1 MWSPRARRG
10 TAAIRFLSTGSE
22 LLAIRPFRPGD
33 EDAVIG
39 VILPIQREEFG
50 VAITAA
56 DQPDLA
62 DIEAWYQTGA
72 GQFWLA
78 ELDGQTVGT
87 IAVRD
92 IGEGALALRKMFV
105 KPAARGPVGAA
116 QALLD
121 TALTHARN
129 IGVQAVWL
137 GTTDAF
143 KAAHR
148 FYEKN
153 GFEVVDA
160 ADLPATFP
168 RMAVDTR
175 FYRLRL

>member
-1 MWSPRARRG
+1 M
-10 TAAIRFLSTGSE
+10 L
-22 LLAIRPFRPGD
+22 IRPFHPGD
-33 EDAVIG
+33 EDAVVG

-50 VAITAA
+50 FSITAA

-62 DIEAWYQTGA
+62 DIPTWYQTGA

-78 ELDGQTVGT
+78 ELNGEAVGT
-87 IAVRD
+87 IALKD
-92 IGEGALALRKMFV
+92 IGNGAVALRKMFV
-105 KPAARGPVGAA
+105 KPVARGAIGAA

-121 TALTHARN
+121 TALDHARAH
-129 IGVQAVWL
+129 GVSTIWL
-137 GTTDAF
+137 GTTEKF

-153 GFEVVDA
+153 SFALVDA
-160 ADLPATFP
+160 DDLPETFP

-175 FYRLRL
+175 FYRLGL

>member
-1 MWSPRARRG
+1 MPAV
-10 TAAIRFLSTGSE
+10 T
-22 LLAIRPFRPGD
+22 IRPFVPGD
-33 EDAVIG
+33 ASAVVA

-62 DIEAWYQTGA
+62 DIPGWYQTGA

-78 ELDGQTVGT
+78 ELDGQAVGT
-87 IAVRD
+87 IALKD
-92 IGEGALALRKMFV
+92 IGGGAVALRKMFV
-105 KPAARGPVGAA
+105 KPVARGPVGAA
-116 QALLD
+116 QALLA
-121 TALTHARN
+121 TALDHARAA
-129 IGVQAVWL
+129 GVQAVWL
-137 GTTDAF
+137 GTTDKF

-153 GFEVVDA
+153 GF
-160 ADLPATFP
+160 DLIEPEALPEAFP

-175 FYRLRL
+175 FYRLGL

>member
-1 MWSPRARRG
+1 M
-10 TAAIRFLSTGSE
+10 T
-22 LLAIRPFRPGD
+22 LAIRTFRPGD
-33 EDAVIG
+33 EAAVVG

-50 VAITAA
+50 FSITAA

-62 DIEAWYQTGA
+62 EIPAWYQTGA

-78 ELDGQTVGT
+78 ELDGEAVGT
-87 IAVRD
+87 IALKD
-92 IGEGALALRKMFV
+92 IGEGAVALRKMFV
-105 KPAARGPVGAA
+105 KPVARGAIGAA

-121 TALTHARN
+121 TALAHARSQ
-129 IGVQAVWL
+129 GLAAVWL
-137 GTTDAF
+137 GTTEAF

-153 GFEVVDA
+153 GFDPVEA
-160 ADLPATFP
+160 ADLPASFP

-175 FYRLRL
+175 FYRLKL

>member
-1 MWSPRARRG
+1 M
-10 TAAIRFLSTGSE
+10 TA
-22 LLAIRPFRPGD
+22 LALRPFAPGD
-33 EDAVIG
+33 EAAVID

-50 VAITAA
+50 IAITAA

-62 DIEAWYQTGA
+62 DIPGWYQTGA

-78 ELDGQTVGT
+78 ELDGQAVGT
-87 IAVRD
+87 VALKD
-92 IGEGALALRKMFV
+92 IGERAVALRKMFV

-121 TALTHARN
+121 AALDHARAQ
-129 IGVQAVWL
+129 GVQAVWL
-137 GTTDAF
+137 GTTDRF

-153 GFEVVDA
+153 GFDLVEI
-160 ADLPATFP
+160 ADLPETFP

-175 FYRLRL
+175 FYRLAL

>member
-1 MWSPRARRG
+1 MAVV
-10 TAAIRFLSTGSE
+10 L
-22 LLAIRPFRPGD
+22 RPFAPGD
-33 EDAVIG
+33 EDAVIA

-62 DIEAWYQTGA
+62 DIPGWYQVGA

-78 ELDGQTVGT
+78 ELDGRVVGT
-87 IAVRD
+87 IALKD
-92 IGEGALALRKMFV
+92 IGGGAVALRKMFV
-105 KPAARGPVGAA
+105 RAEARGPGGVA

-121 TALTHARN
+121 GALAHARAH
-129 IGVQAVWL
+129 GVSAIWL

-148 FYEKN
+148 FYERN
-153 GFEVVDA
+153 GFSLVEI
-160 ADLPATFP
+160 ADLPPAFP

-175 FYRLRL
+175 FYRLGL

>member
-1 MWSPRARRG
+1 V
-10 TAAIRFLSTGSE
+10 I
-22 LLAIRPFRPGD
+22 IRPFHPGD
-33 EDAVIG
+33 ADAVVG

-62 DIEAWYQTGA
+62 DIPAWYQTGA

-78 ELDGQTVGT
+78 ELDGEAVGT
-87 IAVRD
+87 IALKD
-92 IGEGALALRKMFV
+92 IGGGALALRKMFV
-105 KPAARGPVGAA
+105 KPVARGPVGAA

-121 TALTHARN
+121 TALTHARDR
-129 IGVQAVWL
+129 GVETVWL

-153 GFEVVDA
+153 GFERVEV
-160 ADLPATFP
+160 ADLPKAFP

-175 FYRLRL
+175 FYRRAL

>member
-1 MWSPRARRG
+1 M
-10 TAAIRFLSTGSE
+10 I
-22 LLAIRPFRPGD
+22 IRPFHPGD
-33 EDAVIG
+33 EDAVVG

-62 DIEAWYQTGA
+62 DIPAWYQTGA

-78 ELDGQTVGT
+78 ELDGEVVGA
-87 IAVRD
+87 IALKD
-92 IGEGALALRKMFV
+92 IGERALALRKMFV
-105 KPAARGPVGAA
+105 KPVARGPVGAA

-121 TALTHARN
+121 TALAHAREQ
-129 IGVQAVWL
+129 GASAVWL

-153 GFEVVDA
+153 GFEPIAVEH
-160 ADLPATFP
+160 LPATFP

-175 FYRLRL
+175 FYRLVF

>member
-1 MWSPRARRG
+1 V
-10 TAAIRFLSTGSE
+10 T
-22 LLAIRPFRPGD
+22 LAIRTFHPGD
-33 EDAVIG
+33 EAAVVG

-50 VAITAA
+50 FSITAA

-62 DIEAWYQTGA
+62 EIPAWYQTGA

-78 ELDGQTVGT
+78 ELDGQAVGT
-87 IAVRD
+87 IALKD
-92 IGEGALALRKMFV
+92 IGERAVALRKMFV
-105 KPAARGPVGAA
+105 KPVARGAVGAA

-121 TALTHARN
+121 TALAHARAN
-129 IGVQAVWL
+129 GLAAVWL
-137 GTTDAF
+137 GTTEAF

-153 GFEVVDA
+153 GFEQVA
-160 ADLPATFP
+160 PEDLPDSFP

-175 FYRLRL
+175 FYRLTL

>member
-1 MWSPRARRG
+1 M
-10 TAAIRFLSTGSE
+10 I
-22 LLAIRPFRPGD
+22 IRPFHPGD
-33 EDAVIG
+33 ADAVVG

-62 DIEAWYQTGA
+62 DIPAWYQTGA

-78 ELDGQTVGT
+78 ELDGEAVGT
-87 IAVRD
+87 IALKD
-92 IGEGALALRKMFV
+92 IGGGALALRKMFV
-105 KPAARGPVGAA
+105 KPVARGPVGAA

-121 TALTHARN
+121 TALTHARDR
-129 IGVQAVWL
+129 GVETVWL

-153 GFEVVDA
+153 GFERVE
-160 ADLPATFP
+160 ADELPEAFP

-175 FYRLRL
+175 FYRRAL

>member
-1 MWSPRARRG
+1 M
-10 TAAIRFLSTGSE
+10 IV
-22 LLAIRPFRPGD
+22 RPFRPGD
-33 EDAVIG
+33 EAAVVG

-50 VAITAA
+50 IAITAA

-62 DIEAWYQTGA
+62 DIPAWYQAGA

-78 ELDGQTVGT
+78 ELDGQAVGT
-87 IAVRD
+87 IALKD
-92 IGEGALALRKMFV
+92 IGGGAVALRKMFV
-105 KPAARGPVGAA
+105 KPVARGLVGAA

-121 TALTHARN
+121 TALAHARTRA
-129 IGVQAVWL
+129 VAAVWL
-137 GTTDAF
+137 GTTDRF

-153 GFEVVDA
+153 GFDLVEA
-160 ADLPATFP
+160 ADLPDAFP

-175 FYRLRL
+175 FYRLEL

>member
-1 MWSPRARRG
+1 MALTVRA
-10 TAAIRFLSTGSE
+10 FS
-22 LLAIRPFRPGD
+22 PGD
-33 EDAVIG
+33 EDAVVG

-50 VAITAA
+50 FSITAA

-62 DIEAWYQTGA
+62 DIPAWYQTGA

-78 ELDGQTVGT
+78 ELNGEVVGT
-87 IAVRD
+87 IALKD
-92 IGEGALALRKMFV
+92 IGDHAVALRKMFV
-105 KPAARGPVGAA
+105 KPVARGAVGAA

-121 TALTHARN
+121 TALVHAREH
-129 IGVQAVWL
+129 GVEAVWL
-137 GTTDAF
+137 GTTDRF

-153 GFEVVDA
+153 GFEVVEA
-160 ADLPATFP
+160 EALPASFP

-175 FYRLRL
+175 FYRKSSP